1 MIMQLAEP
9 QHMQVLSDGD
19 VIALRQAIRQRA
31 RAVGLGPAQQARITA
46 AISEV
51 ARALLYGAGAGQF
64 TIRIETGIGNRPAF
78 EILCAPGHGGNSTD
92 ARPIYALPAVAEAR
106 ALVDDTW
113 VKSGS
118 EGDQLLMRMWLVSSP

>member
-46 AISEV
+46 AISEI
-51 ARALLYGAGAGQF
+51 ARALLYGAGAGEF
-64 TIRIETGIGNRPAF
+64 TIRVDTRTGSRPAF
-78 EILCAPGHGGNSTD
+78 EILCAAGHASHSTD
-92 ARPIYALPAVAEAR
+92 TRPIYALPAVAEAR

-113 VKSGS
+113 VTSS
-118 EGDQLLMRMWLVSSP
+118 AEGDQLLMRMWLARSP